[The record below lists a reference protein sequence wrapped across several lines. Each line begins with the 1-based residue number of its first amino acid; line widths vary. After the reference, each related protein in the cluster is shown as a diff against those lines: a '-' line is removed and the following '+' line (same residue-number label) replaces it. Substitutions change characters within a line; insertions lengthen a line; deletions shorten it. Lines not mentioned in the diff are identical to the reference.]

1 MPESRTKNTT
11 RNIVFGVLNKF
22 VAIGMPFVTRTI
34 ILYFLGASYLGIGTL
49 FSSVLSFLSLAE
61 LGFGAALVYSMYKPI
76 AENDIAKVSALLKY
90 YRKIYRIIGSVMLV
104 VGTLLVPAIPFLIKG
119 NPPEG
124 INVYVLYYIYL
135 INSVISYFFAGYR
148 QSLIVAHQRKDI
160 NSKISTLITLFV
172 QLFEILALVITR
184 NFYIYAFVPVLGTI
198 ITNITTSY
206 VTKKMYPEIDCRGV
220 LDEQTKSEIKKK
232 ISGLLGTKLNSI
244 VIHSSDTIVISAF
257 LGLTLTAKYGNY
269 YYIMNAVC
277 AFIAIIFSSLTASV
291 GDKIARESADNVYTL
306 FRKIQF
312 VNVWIVG
319 CCSAYFV
326 CLYEP
331 FVKIWVGEEMQ
342 LGVGFAVLMTLYFLI
357 YEIQKTILTF
367 KDAAG
372 LWHKDKLRPYVS
384 MLINVISNLVLVR
397 IIGIYGIVLSSILA
411 FMISVPWINKVLF
424 NNLFNRSSLKNLL
437 WILSMILLII
447 VVSGLSYFLCS
458 FCPEGI
464 IGLAL
469 RTIVCTFVSNF
480 VLLFV
485 FRKNS
490 DFGFVKKIFV
500 RFIKKNS
507 KKSV

>member
-22 VAIGMPFVTRTI
+22 VAIGLPFVTRTI
-34 ILYFLGASYLGIGTL
+34 ILYFLGASFLGIGTL

-61 LGFGAALVYSMYKPI
+61 LGFGSALVYSMYKPI
-76 AENDIAKVSALLKY
+76 AENDIDKVSALLKY
-90 YRKIYRIIGSVMLV
+90 YRKIYRIIGSVMLG
-104 VGTLLVPAIPFLIKG
+104 VGTMLVPAIPFLIKG

-124 INVYVLYYIYL
+124 INVYILYYIYL

-172 QLFEILALVITR
+172 QFFEILALVITR
-184 NFYIYAFVPVLGTI
+184 NFYVYAFVPVLGTI
-198 ITNITTSY
+198 ITNVTTSY
-206 VTKKMYPEIDCRGV
+206 VTKKMYPEIDCRGN
-220 LDEQTKSEIKKK
+220 LDVQTKSEIKKK
-232 ISGLLGTKLNSI
+232 ISGLMGTKLNSI
-244 VIHSSDTIVISAF
+244 VIHSADTIVISAF

-277 AFIAIIFSSLTASV
+277 AFIAIIFSSITASV
-291 GDKIARESADNVYTL
+291 GDKIARESVDSVYDL
-306 FRKIQF
+306 FKKIQF

-319 CCSAYFV
+319 CCSAYFI

-342 LGVGFAVLMTLYFLI
+342 LGVGFAALMTLYFLV

-384 MLINVISNLVLVR
+384 MLINVISNLVLVQ

-424 NNLFNRSSLKNLL
+424 NNLFDRSSRKNLL
-437 WILSMILLII
+437 CIVSMILLI
-447 VVSGLSYFLCS
+447 VVASCLSYLLCA

-464 IGLAL
+464 LGLAL
-469 RTIVCTFVSNF
+469 RIIICTVVSNTIFF
-480 VLLFV
+480 VV
-485 FRKNS
+485 FRKNQNF
-490 DFGFVKKIFV
+490 DFL
-500 RFIKKNS
+500 
-507 KKSV
+507 